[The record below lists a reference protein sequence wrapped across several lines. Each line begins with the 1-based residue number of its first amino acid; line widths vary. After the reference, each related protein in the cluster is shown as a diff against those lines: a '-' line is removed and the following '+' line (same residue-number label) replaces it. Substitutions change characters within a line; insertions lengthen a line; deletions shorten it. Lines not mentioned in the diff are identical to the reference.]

1 MTLASVLIDL
11 SQFVRAPARSGIQR
25 VLVELIS
32 GWPLDRL
39 PACIG
44 YLEGGQYGIVGLET
58 AKLAFKQHFE
68 ADIGSAQPGGSAGE
82 MRRRLWEG
90 AIALVPADE
99 IMDRFAAYL
108 IPEPTFHDDVL
119 DMMDRWSSSRPQST
133 AAIFYDALPQTHPH
147 LFTARHQ
154 LGSSRYYRQIA
165 KVENVA
171 CISNASL
178 DCLVQRL
185 RRRPI
190 LNAIVLPL
198 GARRSAPSSVV
209 SIPPTPTFVSVGTI
223 EPRKNHPVILAAFKE
238 LWQGGISCR
247 LQFVGARG
255 WHSEAFFDELSLE
268 AAKNPA
274 RFEWIEKANDR
285 QVHDALSRA
294 TGAIYV
300 SEEEGFGLPAL
311 EALASQCPL
320 IASATLPALDG
331 LPALGQVR
339 LNEVSVESVKAA
351 VQRLSDPDTA
361 LQLREEIAQ
370 LRLPSWKDFG
380 DKFIEWLVRTL
391 RASAHRPVSLRTE
404 RQPLAQHGTEPRKQ
418 EP

>member
-1 MTLASVLIDL
+1 MTQAPVLIDL
-11 SQFVRAPARSGIQR
+11 SQFVREPARSGIQR

-32 GWPLDRL
+32 GWPLDN
-39 PACIG
+39 PQACIG
-44 YLEGGQYGIVGLET
+44 YLDGGQYGIVGLET
-58 AKLAFKQHFE
+58 AKMALKQHFA
-68 ADIGSAQPGGSAGE
+68 ADIGSAEPGGSAGE
-82 MRRRLWEG
+82 MRRRLREG
-90 AIALVPADE
+90 AIALLPADE
-99 IMDRFAAYL
+99 IMERFAAYL
-108 IPEPTFHDDVL
+108 IPEPSFHDDIL
-119 DMMDRWSSSRPQST
+119 DMMHRWSSSRPHST

-147 LFTARHQ
+147 LFPARHQ

-185 RRRPI
+185 RRCPI
-190 LNAIVLPL
+190 SNAIVLPL

-223 EPRKNHPVILAAFKE
+223 EPRKNHAIILAAFRE
-238 LWQGGISCR
+238 LWQGGASCR

-255 WHSEAFFDELSLE
+255 WHSEAFFGELSLE

-274 RFEWIEKANDR
+274 RFEWIEQANDS
-285 QVHDALSRA
+285 QVYDALSRA

-320 IASATLPALDG
+320 IASASLPALDG

-339 LNEVSVESVKAA
+339 LNEVSVKSVKAA
-351 VQRLSDPDTA
+351 VRGCQSLMPHCGCERKS
-361 LQLREEIAQ
+361 
-370 LRLPSWKDFG
+370 PSFDFQVG
-380 DKFIEWLVRTL
+380 RI
-391 RASAHRPVSLRTE
+391 LRTSS
-404 RQPLAQHGTEPRKQ
+404 
-418 EP
+418 